1 MRVGMGEHALDFERK
16 VFAKAAWRLVPF
28 MGLLYVASFL
38 DRVNVGFAA
47 LSMNRDLG
55 FSPEV
60 YGFGAGIFFFGYFLF
75 EAPSN
80 MILERVGARLWIF
93 RIMLTWGLISAATAF
108 ITGAFSFYVMRF
120 LLGLA
125 EAGFF
130 PGMVLYLTY
139 WFPSSMRA
147 RFIALFLAAVPLS
160 SVIGAPV
167 SGYILSL
174 GSFGGLANWQ
184 WLFVLEGI
192 PACLLAF
199 AVLVLLPDKPAK
211 AAWLDEEE
219 KALIAKRLAAE
230 PVAAHQHLL
239 PMLRD
244 PRVWLL
250 AVPDFGIV
258 IGLYGVTLWLPQIVK
273 GLGFSDV
280 ETGFVV
286 AAPYLVSMIVM
297 VAWGHS
303 SDVRNERIWHIA
315 VAALIGTAGFLATA
329 WLGNSLLSLVTL
341 TVAAATVYAALS
353 VFWSLPSSYLGG
365 TAAAAGIG
373 IINSIG
379 NLGGFFGPVMLGWF
393 KAQTG
398 GYAGGMAALAAMLAV
413 AAVMVVVLG
422 RRLELKA

>member
-1 MRVGMGEHALDFERK
+1 MRRGAEGHGVDSESK

-47 LSMNRDLG
+47 LSMNKDLG
-55 FSPEV
+55 FNPEV

-93 RIMLTWGLISAATAF
+93 RIMLTWGIISAATAF
-108 ITGAFSFYVMRF
+108 VSGRNSFYAMRF

-147 RFIALFLAAVPLS
+147 RFIAMFLAAVPLS

-167 SGYILSL
+167 SGFILGL
-174 GSFGGLANWQ
+174 GEFGGLRNWQ
-184 WLFVLEGI
+184 WLFLLEGV

-199 AVLVLLPDKPAK
+199 AVLALLPDKPAK
-211 AAWLDEEE
+211 ASWLSDEE
-219 KALIAKRLAAE
+219 KALIAARLAAE
-230 PVAAHQHLL
+230 PAAIHQHLV
-239 PMLRD
+239 PMLKD
-244 PRVWLL
+244 ARVWLL

-286 AAPYLVSMIVM
+286 AAPYIVSMIAM
-297 VAWGHS
+297 VALGHS
-303 SDVRNERIWHIA
+303 SDMRGERVWHIA
-315 VAALIGTAGFLATA
+315 IAAFVGTAGFLAAA
-329 WLGNSLLSLVTL
+329 WLQESMWSLAAL
-341 TVAAATVYAALS
+341 TVAAAAVYAALS
-353 VFWSLPSSYLGG
+353 VFWALPPSFLGG

-373 IINSIG
+373 LINSIA

-393 KAQTG
+393 KTETG
-398 GYAGGMAALAAMLAV
+398 GYAGGMVALAAMLA
-413 AAVMVVVLG
+413 AAGVIVLALG
-422 RRLELKA
+422 RRLETRA